1 MSPADRTESDLA
13 ELMHVTSE
21 IDYLKKLTEERGS
34 DRVHWECCRV
44 MTLEIFK
51 KDQNIITYGEIGEKF
66 YIILQGKVSIMLPV
80 KVKKPS
86 KALKIQNF
94 KRLGTFIETS
104 HDRSLPIMRKSTIS
118 EFCFDQNT
126 ETQEM
131 KEVKVL
137 SAGES
142 FGELALLNNSP
153 RSATV
158 KCLEPCYLAVIVQ
171 RDYKKILRS
180 DAEKTVKERVE
191 ILKHLP
197 IFNEVSETSLKCLGY
212 LLTEASYKKGQVVYL
227 ENSAIDNI
235 YFVKSGEFKL
245 SIRDTVSKPKNFSSG
260 SLLRL
265 KMMKT
270 STKSIDLSVVVK
282 GKNQIFGYE
291 EYVLGQNSRSSTCT
305 CVSLYGKVFL
315 ANLNDLKI
323 RPGCSEILKCFKN
336 LQNSEKI
343 KSTDRLESLRTV
355 QRLKQNYGT
364 RAEGSLNSLST
375 QSIQSVLHEMGRR
388 HKPAFVVNQVKV
400 DQDSMSP
407 RKSESKRND
416 TEGSTKSFSTIRYP
430 NMTPKIVARSKE
442 IVKNNGDF
450 LKNVLKKSGIGGVF
464 RESYNE
470 IYQLAG
476 PCRTTKSKLEPTIF
490 GFNEN

>member
-1 MSPADRTESDLA
+1 M
-13 ELMHVTSE
+13 
-21 IDYLKKLTEERGS
+21 
-34 DRVHWECCRV
+34 

-66 YIILQGKVSIMLPV
+66 YIILQGKVSILLPV

-86 KALKIQNF
+86 KVLKMQNF
-94 KRLGTFIETS
+94 KRLGTFIEAPNEKS
-104 HDRSLPIMRKSTIS
+104 FAIMRKSTIS
-118 EFCFDQNT
+118 EFNFDDNS

-131 KEVKVL
+131 IEAKVL

-158 KCLEPCYLAVIVQ
+158 KCLEQCYLAVIVQ

-227 ENSAIDNI
+227 ENSNIDNI

-291 EYVLGQNSRSSTCT
+291 EFVLGQNSRNSTCT
-305 CVSLYGKVFL
+305 CISLYGKVFL

-355 QRLKQNYGT
+355 QRLKQNSGL
-364 RAEGSLNSLST
+364 RLEASLNSLST
-375 QSIQSVLHEMGRR
+375 QNIHNVLHEMGKR
-388 HKPAFVVNQVKV
+388 HKPAFVINKVKAEL
-400 DQDSMSP
+400 DSLSP
-407 RKSESKRND
+407 RKSESKRNE
-416 TEGSTKSFSTIRYP
+416 TEGSTKSFSSFKYP
-430 NMTPKIVARSKE
+430 DMTPKIVARSKE

-476 PCRTTKSKLEPTIF
+476 TCRTTKSKVELIF
-490 GFNEN
+490 MGFNEN